1 MNLTT
6 QYNSNSVDEEED
18 YVCGAAE
25 YYTDLRFT
33 FLIVSSLIAAF
44 GTIGNIILFY
54 VFIKKKDNTQKPT
67 LYPSVLAILDCL
79 LCIVY
84 ILIFGID
91 AIIHYLH
98 IYPLFIIYFKYV
110 IPIFAISKIVQISMP
125 YMLIFATIERLI
137 WTFGQ
142 VENWILKKT
151 QTEKGRVWT
160 ISLTMFF
167 CIISRSMYFFNG
179 KLDLFPNCPDIFR
192 TKAVGGADWWSE
204 DFIHADLITFTIVQV
219 FIPFFILII
228 LNCIIIK
235 RMADQVKKFANE
247 PTMQACKRL
256 LVKQEAKSLTKNS
269 VVTSNNFTTV
279 VTLSRSN
286 SITSF
291 VGIDQKMRSAVLTMT
306 AIVASYLIS
315 NSLSLILTILE
326 RADSDLLKDSNDKT
340 LASAFHSIF
349 SDIVS
354 FTYMFTS
361 AVRIVIYYICN
372 PTIRIDLNEYFRMF
386 LRNGRNDK
394 KVLPV
399 IL

>member
-1 MNLTT
+1 MNLT
-6 QYNSNSVDEEED
+6 NNDFEILSINGSENND
-18 YVCGAAE
+18 CGAAE

-33 FLIVSSLIAAF
+33 LIVISSIIAFCGA
-44 GTIGNIILFY
+44 IANIILLY
-54 VFIKKKDNTQKPT
+54 VLTNKKDNTQKPT
-67 LYPSVLAILDCL
+67 LYPSTLAILDCL

-110 IPIFAISKIVQISMP
+110 VPVFAISKIVQISMP

-137 WTFGQ
+137 WTFGK
-142 VENWILKKT
+142 VENWILKKS
-151 QTEKGRVWT
+151 QTERGRFWT
-160 ISLTMFF
+160 ISLTIFI
-167 CIISRSMYFFNG
+167 CIASRSMYFFNG

-204 DFIHADLITFTIVQV
+204 DLIHIDLITFTTIQV

-228 LNCIIIK
+228 LNSIIIK
-235 RMADQVKKFANE
+235 RMADQVAKDTSAPAMNI
-247 PTMQACKRL
+247 CKRL
-256 LVKQEAKSLTKNS
+256 LAEQEARMSKRESVISGNS
-269 VVTSNNFTTV
+269 SKKK
-279 VTLSRSN
+279 TLIRTH
-286 SITSF
+286 SITSSIR
-291 VGIDQKMRSAVLTMT
+291 IDKKMRSAVLTMT
-306 AIVASYLIS
+306 AIVGSYLIS

-326 RADSDLLKDSNDKT
+326 RTDSDLLKDSNDKT
-340 LASAFHSIF
+340 LASTFHSTF

-372 PTIRIDLNEYFRMF
+372 PSIRNDLNEYFRTF
-386 LRNGRNDK
+386 CHNIK
-394 KVLPV
+394 KDEKSTPV